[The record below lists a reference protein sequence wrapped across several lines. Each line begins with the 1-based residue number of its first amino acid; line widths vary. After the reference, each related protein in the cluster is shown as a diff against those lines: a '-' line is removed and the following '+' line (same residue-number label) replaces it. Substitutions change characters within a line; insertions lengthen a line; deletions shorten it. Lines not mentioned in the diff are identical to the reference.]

1 MFVTGI
7 GILFVEGGG
16 KARERSGHSKNSC
29 KTDCARVCG
38 ATLRLLRAGFVENRD
53 EWGNLSCGGAQAA
66 PRAVVKEVRIIG
78 MPSAKLCQ
86 ELKDYGVIAQNEPR

>member
-1 MFVTGI
+1 MWKAVEKRENVAATQRTAAKPTVPAFV
-7 GILFVEGGG
+7 
-16 KARERSGHSKNSC
+16 SP
-29 KTDCARVCG
+29 
-38 ATLRLLRAGFVENRD
+38 TLRLLRAGFVENRD